1 MNAVILISAVSV
13 IYHYLKEPP
22 GRVSYGCR
30 HNNDGDDED
39 DDEIG
44 GHGDGEALLNLKS
57 EGRC

>member
-1 MNAVILISAVSV
+1 M
-13 IYHYLKEPP
+13 IYLYLKEPP

-30 HNNDGDDED
+30 HNNDDGDEED

-57 EGRC
+57 EGRCK